1 MEFYYAPVAC
11 SLADRIA
18 LREADVDFE
27 IERVDLATKLT
38 AGGRDFG
45 SATPK
50 GYVPAME
57 LETGEILTDS
67 IAIGSRRVTPF
78 SALVG

>member
-1 MEFYYAPVAC
+1 MELHYSPMAC
-11 SLADRIA
+11 SLADHIA
-18 LREADVDFE
+18 LREADVAFE

-50 GYVPAME
+50 GYVPARE